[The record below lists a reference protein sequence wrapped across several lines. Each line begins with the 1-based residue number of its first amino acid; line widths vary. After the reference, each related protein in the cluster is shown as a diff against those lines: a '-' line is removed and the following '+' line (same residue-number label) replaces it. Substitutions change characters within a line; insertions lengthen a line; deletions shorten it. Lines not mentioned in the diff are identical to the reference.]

1 MSVSIPVGPFFD
13 HSRHRLTVYNCAA
26 PIDVLAF
33 EGEERLSQ
41 CFKYR
46 IEFTSAAPD
55 IPAEDILGHEAYFSL
70 YPLPQKPLY
79 RGMQMPAPVPLRKLH
94 GVITDFK
101 RLSSSRDEARYE
113 IVLQPRL
120 ALLGRGREYRL
131 YQQQSV
137 PEIVESILRSRHGYL
152 GQHFLFD
159 LLYEYPR
166 RLQVMQYGES
176 DLAFIERLLA
186 EVGIWYRFGTDERLN
201 IGVLEFHD
209 EQRFYQFDVELPCR
223 SGSGL
228 SSGDQDAVWHLQSHH
243 QVVEKHIHFR
253 SYDPNDVFAN
263 LEGDVD
269 QTRGATTTYG
279 DAHHVGDAFTA
290 MGDRYAFRHEQEP
303 ESGIGLARLH
313 HERYLN
319 DRTRLSGT
327 TSSPILA
334 PGQCLTLK
342 GDAPA
347 AFAPGAVIVGLT
359 TRAARDSSFIA
370 NFTGIP
376 YDRDVCFRPALKPKP
391 IMAGTVAARV
401 SSSQQYNPYADT
413 DEQGRY
419 HVRFLFDRD
428 TWPQGQESMW
438 LRLARPYAGDT
449 HGLHLPLIIG
459 TEVAIAF
466 ENGDPDKPYIAHA
479 LHDSDHPDH
488 INYKNEKRNILRT
501 PANNK
506 LRMEDTR
513 GEEHVKLASEHG
525 GKSQLNLGHVV
536 DSTKKKR
543 GAGFELRTD
552 AHGALRAG
560 QGVFISADAQ
570 PLADGPVLDMKAAVN
585 RLKEAGEQTYKLSRE
600 AEAAGADPAEV
611 HHQMA
616 LLREEVEQLRGAV
629 ALLSAPNGIAV
640 TSGKHLQLAAQQ
652 NLILNA
658 GGQADVSVVKRL
670 FLGIGAGLSA
680 FVDKLGIKLIANQG
694 PVSVQAQNDKL
705 ELLAR
710 HGLDITS
717 SEDEIRITARKR
729 ITLNANG
736 SYIQMDRSS
745 IEAGT
750 EGDFNI
756 RSVYFGY
763 QNEKC
768 RSAPVLPDLPPPN
781 NPPFEYS
788 QQFQLLRPDGQIPMA
803 NSRYVIKTHDGA
815 QEWRGISDE
824 EGLTERVWTVDETDL
839 SISYDLPEEEEEEEE
854 ERPEGI
860 TLRIGLFFDGTG
872 NNLSNAAATQQCQ
885 REDAELFDR
894 EALKLLIE
902 QCKELGYEE
911 YSEGR
916 FKVAPDSSFGNSV
929 SNVVHLHK
937 LYPDDTAQ
945 PIPSDSNVAYLKVYV
960 EGIGTRGGEKDD
972 IYGQGFGQ
980 GKTGVVARVNS
991 APSAVEEQMLTFNIA
1006 NPMRV
1011 IRKIEFDIFGF
1022 SRGAAAARHCANELI
1037 KSRRGVFA
1045 KILQGG
1051 YYGVCPDFDFAKDV
1065 DLNFIGLFDTVAAIA
1080 DPFRANINITD
1091 AHNPGVNL
1099 YLPPGCARKV
1109 LQLTARDEI
1118 RLNFALNSVKGDHQ
1132 EIVLPGVHS
1141 DVGGG
1146 YLPIGQE
1153 RMFLTP
1159 LVRVSLKHDEAL
1171 ENSSEWRQ
1179 IHEEAEALRAT
1190 GLAGDGEISIR
1201 KWETLQSPRGRF
1213 VGGREHWMSI
1223 TLDRSVR
1230 GELSLVALRV
1240 MRELAVIHGVPFD
1253 VLDSEGETLRLP
1265 EELQNIAEKAI
1276 ESACSGVQSSLIP
1289 IKSDCC
1295 CLGIFI
1301 VQQTGICV
1309 KGWQLI
1315 SRRQITKEMYIRTGL
1330 KEDIHNEGSGFG
1342 RCGGVFFDCV
1352 RKWGVQSTSTKV
1364 TLSYMVCGSCC
1375 T

>member
-1 MSVSIPVGPFFD
+1 MFFD

-46 IEFTSAAPD
+46 IEFTSAAQD

-70 YPLPQKPLY
+70 YPLPQNPLY

-94 GVITDFK
+94 GVITEFK

-113 IVLQPRL
+113 VILQPRL
-120 ALLGRGREYRL
+120 ALLGRGCEYRI

-166 RLQVMQYGES
+166 RSQVMQYGES

-209 EQRFYQFDVELPCR
+209 EQRFYRFDVELPCR

-228 SSGDQDAVWHLQSHH
+228 SSGDQDAVWQLQSHH

-253 SYDPNDVFAN
+253 TYDPNDVYAK

-279 DAHHVGDAFTA
+279 NAHHVGDAFTA

-347 AFAPGAVIVGLT
+347 AFEPGAVIVGLT

-376 YDRDVCFRPALKPKP
+376 YDCDVCFRPALKPKP

-506 LRMEDTR
+506 LRMEDMR
-513 GEEHVKLASEHG
+513 GEEHVKLATEHG

-570 PLADGPVLDMKAAVN
+570 PKADGPVLDMKAAVN
-585 RLKEAGEQTYKLSRE
+585 RLREAGEQTYKLSRE
-600 AEAAGADPAEV
+600 AEAAGADSAEV

-717 SEDEIRITARKR
+717 SEDEIRITARKK

-736 SYIQMDRSS
+736 SYIQMDRYG
-745 IEAGT
+745 IEAAT
-750 EGDFNI
+750 EGEINL
-756 RSVYFGY
+756 RSVYFAY
-763 QNEKC
+763 HNEKC
-768 RSAPVLPDLPPPN
+768 RNAPTLPDLPTPN
-781 NPPFEYS
+781 NPPFQYS
-788 QQFQLLRPDGQIPMA
+788 QQYQLLRPDGQMPAA

-815 QEWRGISDE
+815 QEWRGVSDE
-824 EGLTERVWTVDETDL
+824 DGLTERVWTVDETDL

-894 EALKLLIE
+894 EAVEMLIK
-902 QCKELGYEE
+902 QCRELGYDE

-916 FKVAPDSSFGNSV
+916 FKAAPDSSFGNSP
-929 SNVVHLHK
+929 SNVVHLYR
-937 LYPDDTAQ
+937 LYPDHAIEGVPENVDMAFF
-945 PIPSDSNVAYLKVYV
+945 PIYV
-960 EGIGTRGGEKDD
+960 EGIGTRSGHSDNN
-972 IYGQGFGQ
+972 YGQGFGQ
-980 GKTGVVARVNS
+980 GETGVVARVKE
-991 APSAVEEQMLTFNIA
+991 APEAIA
-1006 NPMRV
+1006 AQLLSFVITNPMKT

-1022 SRGAAAARHCANELI
+1022 SRGAAAARHCANELL
-1037 KSRRGVFA
+1037 KPRRGIFKKVL
-1045 KILQGG
+1045 KGG
-1051 YYGVCPDFDFAKDV
+1051 QLSISPDFAPSDDV
-1065 DLNFIGLFDTVAAIA
+1065 TLNFIGLFDTVAAIA
-1080 DPFRANINITD
+1080 DPRRANLNITD
-1091 AHNPGVNL
+1091 ALNPGVNL

-1109 LQLTARDEI
+1109 LQLTARDEV
-1118 RLNFALNSVKGDHQ
+1118 RLNFALNSIKEDHQ
-1132 EIVLPGVHS
+1132 EIALPGVHS
-1141 DVGGG
+1141 DIGGG

-1153 RMFLTP
+1153 RMWLTQP
-1159 LVRVSLKHDEAL
+1159 ARITLGLNEKL
-1171 ENSSEWRQ
+1171 ENSTQWRQ
-1179 IHEEAEALRAT
+1179 INDRAETLRAS
-1190 GLAGDGEISIR
+1190 AFVGDGQISIVT
-1201 KWETLQSPRGRF
+1201 WETPHPPRGRS
-1213 VGGREHWMSI
+1213 VGAKEHWMVI

-1230 GELSLVALRV
+1230 GELSLVSLQV
-1240 MRELAVIHGVPFD
+1240 MRELAVRHAVPFKGLEGRPD
-1253 VLDSEGETLRLP
+1253 LAVPTELQEVTELILGQASEGKSA
-1265 EELQNIAEKAI
+1265 ELDVNQEK
-1276 ESACSGVQSSLIP
+1276 L
-1289 IKSDCC
+1289 
-1295 CLGIFI
+1295 
-1301 VQQTGICV
+1301 
-1309 KGWQLI
+1309 LI
-1315 SRRQITKEMYIRTGL
+1315 SRYIHQSANWSLRFGL
-1330 KEDIHNEGSGFG
+1330 AVNKPTP
-1342 RCGGVFFDCV
+1342 
-1352 RKWGVQSTSTKV
+1352 TSQRNIYPHEPQKG
-1364 TLSYMVCGSCC
+1364 YPQ
-1375 T
+1375 